1 MDKIF
6 ADWQANPVNNLPTL
20 DKERIIAPFGNPDY
34 NKFDLTNISPA
45 KSLDFE
51 SKLCYCYDCDQP
63 KNFIDLN
70 LPTRVGLTDE
80 NKPKFTKVIPP
91 PPPKSEIEEMNV
103 TTPHPIR
110 KGWKISKVIFLAFKI
125 CLINYRQII
134 ILP

>member
-1 MDKIF
+1 MDKTF

-63 KNFIDLN
+63 KNFIGLN
-70 LPTRVGLTDE
+70 LPTRVGLTGE
-80 NKPKFTKVIPP
+80 GKPKFTKVIRP
-91 PPPKSEIEEMNV
+91 PPPKPEIEKMNV

-110 KGWKISKVIFLAFKI
+110 KGWKISKVLFYAF
-125 CLINYRQII
+125 
-134 ILP
+134 